1 MFCTTSGNGP
11 PVGGKVPDDRK
22 DDTHERLRG
31 FLDRVSDK
39 AEMEELRTVID
50 LLKHMDKVPP
60 GHHPEVLGIL
70 ESFHSLPQ
78 KTQDRLLPALE
89 EVIGTDEE
97 EEP

>member
-1 MFCTTSGNGP
+1 
-11 PVGGKVPDDRK
+11 VPGDRK

-39 AEMEELRTVID
+39 EEIAELRTVID

-60 GHHPEVLGIL
+60 DHHQEVLGIL

-78 KTQDRLLPALE
+78 ETQQRLLPALE
-89 EVIGTDEE
+89 EVIGKGEDE
-97 EEP
+97 P

>member
-1 MFCTTSGNGP
+1 MPG
-11 PVGGKVPDDRK
+11 DRK
-22 DDTHERLRG
+22 DTTHERLRG

-60 GHHPEVLGIL
+60 GHQKEVLGIL

-78 KTQDRLLPALE
+78 QTQDRLLPALE
-89 EVIGTDEE
+89 EVIGRDEKE
-97 EEP
+97 DDR

>member
-1 MFCTTSGNGP
+1 MPG
-11 PVGGKVPDDRK
+11 DQK
-22 DDTHERLRG
+22 DNTHERLRG

-60 GHHPEVLGIL
+60 GHHQEVLGIL

-78 KTQDRLLPALE
+78 QTQERLLPALE
-89 EVIGTDEE
+89 EVIGRQDGEDEH
-97 EEP
+97 

>member
-1 MFCTTSGNGP
+1 
-11 PVGGKVPDDRK
+11 VPGDRK

-39 AEMEELRTVID
+39 EEIAELRTVID

-60 GHHPEVLGIL
+60 GHHQEVLGIL

-78 KTQDRLLPALE
+78 ETQQRLLPALE
-89 EVIGTDEE
+89 EVIGKGEDE
-97 EEP
+97 P

>member
-1 MFCTTSGNGP
+1 MPG
-11 PVGGKVPDDRK
+11 DRK
-22 DDTHERLRG
+22 DNTHERLRG

-60 GHHPEVLGIL
+60 GHHHEVLGIL

-89 EVIGTDEE
+89 EVIGKEE
-97 EEP
+97 GEDNER